1 MSRPT
6 RGNRKRY
13 PQVRG
18 LLALILSLALLSAP
32 ASIAFGSDHD
42 IDNGEQA
49 TESIDPFEDFNRA
62 VFDFNE
68 GLDAVIFLPLAKLY
82 RALFPKPI
90 RDTFRNFMRN
100 LNAPFILANDVL
112 QGEGERA
119 GMTLSRFLI
128 NTSLGVGGLFDV
140 ATGIGVP
147 HHEEDFGQTLGVW
160 GVEEGVYIVLPIL
173 GPSTV
178 RDGFG
183 KVGDAFL
190 NPLNYLG
197 ATGDDSEKILFGH
210 RVDLA
215 DFLFGVRLLEGVDL
229 RERLIE
235 PIELLK
241 KDPLALDYYTLIRSV
256 YLQRRK
262 KEILNK

>member
-6 RGNRKRY
+6 RGNRQRHKWSR
-13 PQVRG
+13 V
-18 LLALILSLALLSAP
+18 LLALTLCLAILSAP
-32 ASIAFGSDHD
+32 ASIARGSNHD
-42 IDNGEQA
+42 IDNEEQTA
-49 TESIDPFEDFNRA
+49 ESIDPFEDFNRA

-68 GLDAVIFLPLAKLY
+68 ALDAAIFLPLAKIY
-82 RALFPKPI
+82 RAIFPKPI
-90 RDTFRNFMRN
+90 RDSFRNFMRN
-100 LNAPFILANDVL
+100 LNAPFVLANDVL
-112 QGEGERA
+112 QGEGDRA

-128 NTSLGVGGLFDV
+128 NTTLGVGGLFDV

-147 HHEEDFGQTLGVW
+147 YHDEDFGQTLGVW
-160 GVEEGVYIVLPIL
+160 GIEEGVYLVLPII

-190 NPLNYLG
+190 NPLNYAG
-197 ATGDDSEKILFGH
+197 AAGEDMEKIFFGH
-210 RVDLA
+210 RVDMA

-235 PIELLK
+235 PIELLR